1 MKMEDLEAI
10 IESTQKASDTVKAKL
25 EELEKIHN
33 EIEERK
39 KRWALFDNLSGQKSK
54 LIGELTQLLAECDE
68 EYKKNVIGCEVFNS
82 SNTGLGQVNGEMK
95 GHHDYEIKQ
104 TSIIQHIEKYNKL

>member
-1 MKMEDLEAI
+1 
-10 IESTQKASDTVKAKL
+10 
-25 EELEKIHN
+25 
-33 EIEERK
+33 
-39 KRWALFDNLSGQKSK
+39 

-104 TSIIQHIEKYNKL
+104 TSII